1 MIARRR
7 FVAVLAG
14 ALASPAGFAQSTST
28 PRRIAFLFYAS
39 RQAAY
44 DTGRYQ
50 AFVEGLRD
58 AGLVEGRD
66 VEVLA
71 RYADGDAERV
81 TAISQEAMR
90 AKVDVIVATGSPIY
104 RVLREAKVAIPVV
117 VTVGPDPVAVGLA
130 ASIARPGGQFTGLTD
145 AAESLIPKQLELMR
159 SAVPRLATIGTMINP
174 TNDSH
179 RPQSRR
185 LAAIAREAGL
195 GFAASEAST
204 SSAVTEALAALSKAG
219 ARAVILFGDTF
230 YTQVFTTIAQSAI
243 ERRLATIYIVPQF
256 PEAGGLMSYGP
267 DLTENFRRA
276 ARFVDRILKGA
287 KPGDLPFE
295 HPSTYQLVVN
305 LRTAKALGLA
315 LPPSLAARADRVI
328 E

>member
-1 MIARRR
+1 VIRRRR
-7 FVAVLAG
+7 FLAG
-14 ALASPAGFAQSTST
+14 LASALASPAGIAQSPA
-28 PRRIAFLFYAS
+28 PRKRIGFLFYAS

-44 DTGRYQ
+44 DTGRYP
-50 AFVEGLRD
+50 AFVAGLRE

-71 RYADGDAERV
+71 RYGDGDASRV
-81 TAISQEAMR
+81 KAMVDEAAR
-90 AKVDVIVATGSPIY
+90 DKLDVIVATGSPVYSAI
-104 RVLREAKVAIPVV
+104 RTAKLDVPVV
-117 VTVGPDPVAVGLA
+117 VTVGPDPVGIGLA
-130 ASIARPGGQFTGLTD
+130 KSIARPGGVFTGLTD
-145 AAESLIPKQLELMR
+145 AAESLIPKQLELVR
-159 SAVPRLATIGTMINP
+159 AVAPRLSVIGTMLNP

-195 GFAASEAST
+195 GFASSEAST
-204 SSAVTEALAALSKAG
+204 AAAVPDALTALAKAQAHG
-219 ARAVILFGDTF
+219 VILFGDTF
-230 YTQVFTTIAQSAI
+230 FTQVFATIASAAI
-243 ERRLATIYIVPQF
+243 ERRLATVYVVPQF

>member
-1 MIARRR
+1 MAS
-7 FVAVLAG
+7 
-14 ALASPAGFAQSTST
+14 ALASPAGIAQTKSP

-44 DTGRYQ
+44 DTGRYP
-50 AFVEGLRD
+50 AFVEGLRSV
-58 AGLVEGRD
+58 GLVEGRD
-66 VEVLA
+66 VEILA
-71 RYADGDAERV
+71 RYADGDGARV
-81 TAISQEAMR
+81 VAMVDEALR
-90 AKVDVIVATGSPIY
+90 SRPEVIVATGSPVY
-104 RVLREAKVAIPVV
+104 RALRDAKGDVPVV

-130 ASIARPGGQFTGLTD
+130 MSIARPGGRFTGLTD

-159 SAVPRLATIGTMINP
+159 AAVPRLSTIGTMLNP

-179 RPQSRR
+179 RPQAQR

-204 SSAVTEALAALSKAG
+204 TAAVPGALGALAKAG

-230 YTQVFTTIAQSAI
+230 YTQVFATIAQSAI
-243 ERRLATIYIVPQF
+243 EHRLATIYIVPQF
-256 PEAGGLMSYGP
+256 SEAGGLMSYGP

-315 LPPSLAARADRVI
+315 LPSSLAARADRVI

>member
-1 MIARRR
+1 VIARRR
-7 FVAVLAG
+7 FVAGLAG
-14 ALASPAGFAQSTST
+14 ALASPAGIAQSTST

-81 TAISQEAMR
+81 RAISQEAMR

-159 SAVPRLATIGTMINP
+159 AAVPRLATIGTMINP

-185 LAAIAREAGL
+185 LAAIAIIAFGCMW
-195 GFAASEAST
+195 ST
-204 SSAVTEALAALSKAG
+204 CLPGRKLCSGVSME
-219 ARAVILFGDTF
+219 
-230 YTQVFTTIAQSAI
+230 
-243 ERRLATIYIVPQF
+243 
-256 PEAGGLMSYGP
+256 
-267 DLTENFRRA
+267 A
-276 ARFVDRILKGA
+276 ARGLRLKVQCGK
-287 KPGDLPFE
+287 KPTISSSC
-295 HPSTYQLVVN
+295 STP
-305 LRTAKALGLA
+305 R
-315 LPPSLAARADRVI
+315 
-328 E
+328 